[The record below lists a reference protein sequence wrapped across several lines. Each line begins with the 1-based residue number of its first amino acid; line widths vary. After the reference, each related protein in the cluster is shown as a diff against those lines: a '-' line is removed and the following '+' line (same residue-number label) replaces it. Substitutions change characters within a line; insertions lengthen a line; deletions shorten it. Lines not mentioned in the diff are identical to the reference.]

1 MSNSSAKRFK
11 ISLLALAALL
21 AAAVVSVPG
30 TAQAQIVVM
39 VNGSPITA
47 LDIEQRTKFER
58 LTTRKNPS
66 RQDVINLLIDDRLKL
81 FISKRYGL
89 EVTDSEVDQAVQNM
103 ARRTQS
109 TPEQLE
115 HSLAQQGIS
124 INTLKSKVQ
133 ADLAWSQLVRGRYN
147 SSLKIGDA
155 EVNSVLRSRGIDK
168 TETVGFTYKLYPIT
182 VVVPRGADAA
192 TIDSKRRIAESLRS
206 RFQTCNEG
214 LRLARSVRDIVVR
227 EPITRT
233 SAELNQQLQDLLNKL
248 EVGHATQPERS
259 AGGFQM
265 FALCEKKTSSSETAE
280 KREIRDQIFS
290 KRFEE
295 RGKQFL
301 DEVRRSAM
309 IEYR

>member
-1 MSNSSAKRFK
+1 MSKSSAMSIK
-11 ISLLALAALL
+11 IRLLAFAAFFAAAILAAPG
-21 AAAVVSVPG
+21 VSH
-30 TAQAQIVVM
+30 AQIVVM

-47 LDIEQRTKFER
+47 LDIEQRMKFER

-66 RQDVINLLIDDRLKL
+66 RDDVIKLLIDDRLKV
-81 FISKRYGL
+81 FIGKRYGL
-89 EVTDSEVDQAVQNM
+89 DVSDSEVDQAVQNM
-103 ARRTQS
+103 AKRTQS
-109 TPEQLE
+109 TPAQLE

-124 INTLKSKVQ
+124 INTLKAKVQ
-133 ADLAWSQLVRGRYN
+133 ADLSWSQLVRGRYGA
-147 SSLKIGDA
+147 SLKIGDA
-155 EVNSVLRSRGIDK
+155 EINSVLRSRGIDK
-168 TETVGFTYKLYPIT
+168 TETVGYTYKLYPIT
-182 VVVPRGADAA
+182 VVVPRDASA
-192 TIDSKRRIAESLRS
+192 STVDSKRRIAESLRS

-227 EPITRT
+227 EPITRN

-248 EVGHATQPERS
+248 EVGHATQPEKT

-265 FALCEKKTSSSETAE
+265 FALCEKKSSSTETAE
-280 KREIRDQIFS
+280 KREIREEIFS

-295 RGKQFL
+295 RGKKFL

>member
-1 MSNSSAKRFK
+1 MSNSSAKHFTAH
-11 ISLLALAALL
+11 LLAVMAIVAACLIS
-21 AAAVVSVPG
+21 APGVSH
-30 TAQAQIVVM
+30 AQIVVM

-66 RQDVINLLIDDRLKL
+66 RQDVINLLIDERLKI
-81 FISKRYGL
+81 FIGKRYGL
-89 EVTDSEVDQAVQNM
+89 EVSDSEVDQAIQSM

-109 TPEQLE
+109 TPAQLE

-133 ADLAWSQLVRGRYN
+133 ADLAWSQLVRGRYGA
-147 SSLKIGDA
+147 SLKIGDA
-155 EVNSVLRSRGIDK
+155 EINSVLRSRGIDK
-168 TETVGFTYKLYPIT
+168 TETVGYTYKLYPIT

-192 TIDSKRRIAESLRS
+192 TVDSKRRIAESLRS

-227 EPITRT
+227 EPITRS
-233 SAELNQQLQDLLNKL
+233 SAELNEQLQNLLNKL
-248 EVGHATQPERS
+248 EVGHATQPEKT

-265 FALCEKKTSSSETAE
+265 FALCEKKTSSTETAE
-280 KREIRDQIFS
+280 KREIREEIFS

-295 RGKQFL
+295 RGKKFL